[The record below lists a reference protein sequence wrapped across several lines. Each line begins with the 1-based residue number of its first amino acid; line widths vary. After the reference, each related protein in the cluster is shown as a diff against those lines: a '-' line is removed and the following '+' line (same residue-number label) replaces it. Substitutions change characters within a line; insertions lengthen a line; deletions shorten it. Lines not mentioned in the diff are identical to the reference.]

1 MIVTIDGPAGTG
13 KSTVAKRVA
22 RDRDWTFL
30 DTGATYRAITW
41 QAANDGIDPTDAP
54 RLDALCRSID
64 LDFRFSPTGINVFVA
79 GLDVTTQIRTEQISS
94 LASRIAAVPEVRTAM
109 VAKQRDLAHQ
119 FANVVT
125 EGRDQG
131 SVVFPSAELKIY
143 LDASIDE
150 RAKRRFAELTARGE
164 SADFDTIRTDI
175 AQRDERDRTRTTAPL
190 IIPNDAVRIDTT
202 QLTLDQVV
210 AEVHR
215 LIDERL
221 RR

>member
-54 RLDALCRSID
+54 RLDALCRSIN